1 MRLVRMG
8 HQVTVFNRLPFNTYA
23 EDEFC
28 GVRIRRV
35 RTLPGKGT
43 DTLVHSAICTGLAML
58 EGYDIYYFCGV
69 GSSVFSF
76 APRLL
81 GGRTVINV
89 DGADWERAKWG
100 PLGKTWLRWS
110 ERMAT
115 LAADSVVA
123 DHPVIKARYERNF
136 GFMCDLISY
145 GADVVDEDPGT
156 STLERFGLTPE
167 GYLLYV
173 SRLTP
178 ENNAHLVMEA
188 YLRSDVPIPLV
199 VVGDAPY
206 VSDYQRRLK
215 ELVESSN
222 GRIRMTGYQFG
233 EAYRQLSYHS
243 RAYLFP
249 TSIDATR
256 PVLLEQMGMGACII
270 ARDTPANR
278 HVLGDAALWFRD
290 EDPLPSLAE
299 TMKTV
304 AAPGYDPSKITNLAR
319 ERIRTEYSWDHV
331 ADQYEELFTRL
342 KPKR

>member
-1 MRLVRMG
+1 
-8 HQVTVFNRLPFNTYA
+8 
-23 EDEFC
+23 
-28 GVRIRRV
+28 
-35 RTLPGKGT
+35 
-43 DTLVHSAICTGLAML
+43 
-58 EGYDIYYFCGV
+58 
-69 GSSVFSF
+69 
-76 APRLL
+76 
-81 GGRTVINV
+81 
-89 DGADWERAKWG
+89 
-100 PLGKTWLRWS
+100 
-110 ERMAT
+110 MAT

-136 GFMCDLISY
+136 GFECDLISY
-145 GADVVDEDPGT
+145 GAEVVEADPGI
-156 STLERFGLTPE
+156 STLERLGLTPE

-188 YLRSDVPIPLV
+188 YLRSDVGMPLV

-215 ELVESSN
+215 ELVNSSN

-278 HVLGDAALWFRD
+278 HVLGDAALWFSD
-290 EDPLPSLAE
+290 SDPLPSLAE
-299 TMKTV
+299 AMKSI
-304 AAPGYDPSKITNLAR
+304 AAPGYDSSKITNLAR

-331 ADQYEELFTRL
+331 ARQYDELFQRL
-342 KPKR
+342 RSK